1 CSQLLIG
8 RCGDFIKKILDR
20 FLDNGELVGNGTH
33 EQLLEQSEVY
43 QEIYLSQGGNLH
55 KEGGEE
61 HA

>member
-1 CSQLLIG
+1 M
-8 RCGDFIKKILDR
+8 DADKILV
-20 FLDNGELVGNGTH
+20 LDNGELVGNGTH

-43 QEIYLSQGGNLH
+43 QEIYLSQGGNLD